1 MQSVPERLRALLTG
15 ARRRLADSRA
25 WRVRAVLLVVL
36 LLLLSP
42 TVVSAATDQGTRLGP
57 GTVEQPADNTTY
69 VSVQG
74 FHFKGVGNA
83 KKPARVVA
91 ADGQASG
98 RELISGVD
106 NDLPFEARWFYDA
119 DPLPDG
125 NLLVTS
131 TNPQGTVVFSY
142 DPAAGEVAWYEQLPY
157 HDTHDVD
164 LINGDQL
171 LVANM
176 RQYENGVS
184 NDRLLV
190 YDRPS
195 DEVVWEWTFHE
206 HYPNSTDGG
215 FRADWSHVNDVDK
228 VDEGRYLASPRNFDQ
243 VILVN
248 RSTEEIEYRL
258 GSDDDHDRLFEQH
271 NPDFF
276 IDEDGTP
283 TILVADSEN
292 DRAVEFAY
300 RNGSWEEVWSV
311 GGFNWPRDAD
321 RLPNGNTLVA
331 DSLNHRAVEI
341 TPEGEVVWEVY
352 AAWAPY
358 DAERGAPGSN
368 GPSMAAMNAG
378 GSHTVSGGAG
388 EGPASR
394 ETFPDW
400 LRDNTAGTLAESLG
414 EEVAARY
421 QHITPFLRPV
431 WMSSWA
437 LLGIL
442 LALPLLLGWSA
453 GEVVY
458 QRRRIAAAVR
468 GLTGQGGA
476 GERI

>member
-57 GTVEQPADNTTY
+57 GTVERPADNTTY

-91 ADGQASG
+91 ADGRANG

-164 LINGDQL
+164 LIDGDQL

-248 RSTEEIEYRL
+248 RSTKEIEYRL
-258 GSDDDHDRLFEQH
+258 GGDDDHDRLFEQH

-292 DRAVEFAY
+292 DRVVEY
-300 RNGSWEEVWSV
+300 EKRGDDWECTWTV
-311 GGFNWPRDAD
+311 GEGQFTWPRDAD
-321 RLPNGNTLVA
+321 RLPNGNTLVV
-331 DSLNHRAVEI
+331 DSMNHRVVEV
-341 TPEGEVVWEVY
+341 TPQGEIVWEFY
-352 AAWAPY
+352 SPWAPY
-358 DAERGAPGSN
+358 DVERIGTGPGSN
-368 GPSMAAMNAG
+368 GPTMADQNATG
-378 GSHTVSGGAG
+378 EYDISGSAGLTPGTDGSATFSTVLGNA
-388 EGPASR
+388 
-394 ETFPDW
+394 F
-400 LRDNTAGTLAESLG
+400 AGTPIEG
-414 EEVAARY
+414 QVREFAAQWDRV
-421 QHITPFLRPV
+421 TPWIKPV
-431 WMSSWA
+431 WMTGWDFVFA
-437 LLGIL
+437 IL
-442 LALPLLLGWSA
+442 AGLVLVGWTV
-453 GEVVY
+453 GELVY
-458 QRRRIAAAVR
+458 QRDRIRRRVG
-468 GLTGQGGA
+468 GLVG
-476 GERI
+476 